1 MRSSHIALA
10 VAMMLSAALI
20 LVRPSSLRSSVEAVG
35 VAAPVAAQ
43 GTVPAR
49 GGGSPEEGFTD
60 TPMVPGQSYHVHD
73 PARPRPVVITPGTQ
87 VGQPPS
93 DAVVLFD
100 GKDLSKW
107 SAVQFGTASF
117 TQSATAAPWKVEN
130 GYFEVVPGS
139 GGIATREQFG
149 DVQVHVEW
157 AAPASRRGNSQNRGN
172 SGLFFMGLYE
182 VQILDNYENPTYAD
196 GTAGAIYGQWPPL
209 VNALRPAGEW
219 QSYDVVFEAPRFQ
232 GGALVKPA
240 FITVFVNG
248 VVVHNRKAS
257 MGPMVYRDV
266 AKYVAHPAQGPIG
279 LQDHDHPV
287 RYRNIWARRLGG
299 YDGKPLE

>member
-1 MRSSHIALA
+1 MRSSHVVLA
-10 VAMMLSAALI
+10 VAVVSSMAVVFFGPST
-20 LVRPSSLRSSVEAVG
+20 VRSGGEAVG
-35 VAAPVAAQ
+35 VAALLAAQ
-43 GTVPAR
+43 GAAPAR
-49 GGGSPEEGFTD
+49 GSGSPEEGFTD
-60 TPMVPGQSYHVHD
+60 TPTVPGQPYHVHD
-73 PARPRPVVITPGTQ
+73 PGRPRPVVIAPATQ

-107 SAVQFGTASF
+107 SAVQFGTASY
-117 TQSATAAPWKVEN
+117 TQSAAPAPWKVEN

-139 GGIATREQFG
+139 GGIATRDTFG

-182 VQILDNYENPTYAD
+182 VQILDNHNNPTYAD

-232 GGALVKPA
+232 GGTLMKPA

-248 VVVHNRKAS
+248 VVVHNRKQS

-266 AKYVAHPAQGPIG
+266 AKYVAHPAAGPIG

-287 RYRNIWARRLGG
+287 RYRNVWARRLGG
-299 YDGKPLE
+299 YDGKPLD